1 MPIHRSASSAQSGS
15 PSGSGFGAGFGE
27 RANDRQL
34 VTRCRR
40 CGILI
45 GMGEHCDF
53 CQQRPTDHVDAPGEY
68 QGRHHTEWIATLD
81 ELLLQGDTD
90 AAEFLLVRLVDASE
104 AESLLAGVP
113 PFERH
118 FTRLGQIAR
127 SRGDE
132 TLSRELKRR
141 FRACEVRA
149 PGRTRAV
156 G

>member
-1 MPIHRSASSAQSGS
+1 MSLDRSSAFSHGES
-15 PSGSGFGAGFGE
+15 GAGG
-27 RANDRQL
+27 N
-34 VTRCRR
+34 VNRCRR
-40 CGILI
+40 CGILV
-45 GMGEHCDF
+45 GLGEHCDY
-53 CQQRPTDHVDAPGEY
+53 CQQRPTGDVDAPGEY
-68 QGRHHTEWIATLD
+68 MGRHHTEWIATLD
-81 ELLLQGDTD
+81 QLLIQGDSD

-132 TLSRELKRR
+132 KLSRELRR
-141 FRACEVRA
+141 RYKECEQRA
-149 PGRTRAV
+149 PNPRRQV